1 MKKLLLSVLCLT
13 LGISLSIAQTKSVIK
28 KKESAADYVSK
39 NFKEK
44 YVDAYFVD
52 PYSYKPLKI
61 WVSDSVTLNDS
72 LSYYIVRLKS
82 DTSFL
87 SYINLK
93 HMRGESKFTEYG
105 MENLRKEYSEEIN
118 KSKSRIDYISSLPP
132 NERSAIILYKVKLD
146 CYAKSRNG
154 NESLMRL
161 DITCNVLPD
170 KTYYVRWWKDE
181 DVYEYNK

>member
-1 MKKLLLSVLCLT
+1 MKKLFLSILCFS
-13 LGISLSIAQTKSVIK
+13 LGISLGIAQTKTVIK
-28 KKESAADYVSK
+28 KKESAADYISK

-44 YVDAYFVD
+44 YVDQYFVD

-61 WVSDSVTLNDS
+61 WISDSITLNDS
-72 LSYYIVRLKS
+72 IKYYRGEIKS
-82 DTSFL
+82 DSSFISL
-87 SYINLK
+87 VKLNAEKEGIIEKNIDYYGYPEKVK
-93 HMRGESKFTEYG
+93 H
-105 MENLRKEYSEEIN
+105 N
-118 KSKSRIDYISSLPP
+118 KSRINYLLSFTET
-132 NERSAIILYKVKLD
+132 ERSVIILYKVKLD

-170 KTYYVRWWKDE
+170 KTYYVRWWRSK

>member
-1 MKKLLLSVLCLT
+1 MKKLFLSILCFS
-13 LGISLSIAQTKSVIK
+13 LGISLGIAQTKTVIK

-44 YVDAYFVD
+44 YVDDHFVD

-72 LSYYIVRLKS
+72 LKYYRKEIQS
-82 DTSFL
+82 DSSFI
-87 SYINLK
+87 SYIKIKAEKAGILDIDYYGYPEKVK
-93 HMRGESKFTEYG
+93 H
-105 MENLRKEYSEEIN
+105 N
-118 KSKSRIDYISSLPP
+118 KSRINYLLSFTET
-132 NERSAIILYKVKLD
+132 ERSVIILYKVKLD

-170 KTYYVRWWKDE
+170 KTYYVRWWRGE